1 MASTSKIEDIIDEME
16 ALIEECKP
24 VPFSKTSISVNRD
37 DIEFLISELRSKI
50 PDEIRRYQK
59 MLSQKE
65 AILADAEQ
73 QRQQI
78 IAQAQ
83 ITTNELVS
91 EHQIMTQAYAKA
103 NEFMLLTQKKAQ
115 EIMDASAYEANSM
128 KEAAVTYTDQLLSS
142 VQAVLVNSI
151 DTARTRN
158 TQFIDTLQGYLDI
171 VEANRAVLNPSDPVV
186 ASQPVVKPQTVERT
200 AEPAKPTISEPPAT
214 EASDIVSDDAISKQ
228 MEEVEQVVSAEP
240 DDDLPALDIPDTF
253 FNKE

>member
-16 ALIEECKP
+16 ALIDECKS
-24 VPFSKTSISVNRD
+24 VPFTKNNISVNRD
-37 DIEFLISELRSKI
+37 EIESLISELRSKT
-50 PDEIRRYQK
+50 PEEIRRYQK
-59 MLSQKE
+59 MLSQKDS
-65 AILADAEQ
+65 IIADAEAKA
-73 QRQQI
+73 QQI
-78 IAQAQ
+78 LSQAQ

-115 EIMDASAYEANSM
+115 EIMDAAAMEANAM
-128 KEAAVTYTDQLLSS
+128 KEAAVDYTDQLLSS

-171 VEANRAVLNPSDPVV
+171 VEANRAVLNPTDPVV
-186 ASQPVVKPQTVERT
+186 ASQPAVTPSTKAPESKVETSTASTV
-200 AEPAKPTISEPPAT
+200 AT
-214 EASDIVSDDAISKQ
+214 ETTPEIS
-228 MEEVEQVVSAEP
+228 VEPSAEE
-240 DDDLPALDIPDTF
+240 DLPPIDIPDTF